1 MSPKIEHPAAKPD
14 DAPFDDRDNPEWTEA
29 DFARALAPDQ
39 LPAEVREA
47 MKPASPEDAPWSTAL
62 RRSQDCSEAA
72 PGPGRCRGLQ
82 VLRPGLADPHERG
95 AACGR
100 TARRQQARL
109 VGKLTMTDAY
119 STLMKRVMSVGVG
132 GSDEINPCWRHLLSG
147 LQQLLAASPDAPP
160 DAVVQALGY
169 RHRLLPAGIGRNE
182 DLPKIARL
190 LDKARNRDGDGLQPS
205 QLELVA
211 QLVFLGRQALLEEF
225 VAWADGQGFQI
236 DMNLGR
242 FFWYRRLVLHTLGAR
257 SLPPAGAY
265 LEIGAGSGTFA
276 VMVREE
282 WDHRQT
288 IIVDLPE
295 MLMNAADYIAA
306 QCPRAP
312 VRVGEPPREDAEPG
326 FWLLEPADIRL
337 VPDGLVG
344 LAVNI
349 NSMMEMDEEVR
360 DSYLREIYR
369 TARRGG
375 VLFNVN
381 RRQERMSR
389 RDGSSYDNN
398 PLLYPYRTTDQVLR
412 WEVDACQMACKSDR
426 FFSPPAYTILRLA
439 VLA

>member
-1 MSPKIEHPAAKPD
+1 MMSSSAYASLLE
-14 DAPFDDRDNPEWTEA
+14 R
-29 DFARALAPDQ
+29 
-39 LPAEVREA
+39 VR
-47 MKPASPEDAPWSTAL
+47 T
-62 RRSQDCSEAA
+62 
-72 PGPGRCRGLQ
+72 
-82 VLRPGLADPHERG
+82 
-95 AACGR
+95 
-100 TARRQQARL
+100 
-109 VGKLTMTDAY
+109 
-119 STLMKRVMSVGVG
+119 VGVG

-147 LQQLLAASPDAPP
+147 LQQLLAESPDAPP

-169 RHRLLPAGIGRNE
+169 GHRLLPAGIARNE
-182 DLPKIARL
+182 DMPKIARL

-211 QLVFLGRQALLEEF
+211 QLVFLGRHAVLEEF
-225 VAWADGQGFQI
+225 VAWADRRGFQI

-242 FFWYRRLVLHTLGAR
+242 FFWYRRLVLQTLATHNVP
-257 SLPPAGAY
+257 LAGAY

-276 VMVREE
+276 LMVREE

-295 MLMNAADYIAA
+295 MLMNAAHSIAA
-306 QCPRAP
+306 QYPEAP
-312 VRVGEPPREDAEPG
+312 LRLGEPPREDAEPG
-326 FWLLEPADIRL
+326 FWLLEPSDIRL

-369 TARRGG
+369 TARRRG

-398 PLLYPYRTTDQVLR
+398 PLLYPYRATDGVLR
-412 WEVDACQMACKSDR
+412 WEVDACQMACKSAR